1 MNEQAKKIYESKSS
15 LCAPG
20 SHFPA
25 FYLTRLEHPAMMELY
40 RSWCQAHGIR
50 ASMPPS
56 DAERIEFELSL
67 FRPEVVQ
74 ELTDYAGWVE
84 KQRER
89 TGTALLDQHRRPSM
103 QLDRQNKK

>member
-1 MNEQAKKIYESKSS
+1 MKNEQAKKIYESKSS
-15 LCAPG
+15 LNAPG

-56 DAERIEFELSL
+56 ETERIEFELSL
-67 FRPEVVQ
+67 FKPEIVQ

-89 TGTALLDQHRRPSM
+89 TGTALLDQHRRVPM
-103 QLDRQNKK
+103 QLDRK